1 MLDVVVEFGVG
12 CCEASEGSS
21 LEHEEFGF
29 VSWSVADVFP
39 PRVSEVWGGV
49 FVGGVDEV

>member
-21 LEHEEFGF
+21 LEHEEFGS
-29 VSWSVADVFP
+29 VSWSVADVSS
-39 PRVSEVWGGV
+39 PRISEIWGGV